1 VRFAY
6 SAFSAATGI
15 SLLGLAIFGRP
26 DIYLHAAEQQL
37 GLLRDDSSG
46 SELSGADGTPSLAPP
61 IQAAAPSTLTGPNRP
76 APVPQSAPMI
86 GTERAAVPE
95 LPPSDTR
102 DEAAQT
108 AENYPLTVP
117 VAPSASSPST
127 TTPPV
132 LGPRQTLRREVI
144 IQRPKGATPG
154 YGSSVL
160 ARIRQWSR
168 ELIRTVYRPP
178 LRHASYRMRQ
188 PLQDARNLSPN
199 GIGGGGG

>member
-15 SLLGLAIFGRP
+15 LLLGLAIFGRP
-26 DIYLHAAEQQL
+26 DVYLHAAEQQL
-37 GLLRDDSSG
+37 GLLWDDGSG
-46 SELSGADGTPSLAPP
+46 SERSGADGTPFLASPS
-61 IQAAAPSTLTGPNRP
+61 QAAAPSTLTGPNPP
-76 APVPQSAPMI
+76 APALQPVPMI

-102 DEAAQT
+102 NEAAQT

-117 VAPSASSPST
+117 LAPSASSPST

-144 IQRPKGATPG
+144 IQRSKRATPG
-154 YGSSVL
+154 FGSLVL

-178 LRHASYRMRQ
+178 RRHASYPMRQ
-188 PLQDARNLSPN
+188 PLRDARNLSPS